1 MIKLIVFDID
11 GVLTN
16 GMYTIDSAGNES
28 KTISFKDL
36 DSFNLLKNMKI
47 KTMLLT
53 SECNSLSKYFAKK
66 FNPDIF
72 FDGIK
77 DKYNKLKDYIEN
89 NDLDF
94 SNVCYVGDG
103 KKDIECIENC
113 GFSICPVNAIDE
125 IKQKSK
131 VVLNIS
137 GGSGVV
143 YEVYKIIKS
152 IESSNINSII
162 FNIKDDF
169 SDFNKVLNHHT
180 DIIGKIKEDSFFNS
194 NLTKAVNIMIDSLK
208 NNCKILSC
216 GNGGSASDSQ
226 HFVAELISKFKFDRI
241 SIPAIS
247 LTTNTSILT
256 SIGND
261 YSFDRI
267 FSRQIEGLGNINDVL
282 FAITTSGNSENIN
295 LAIDEAK
302 KKKMKIILLTSE
314 KCINEDND
322 IIILKVPCKET
333 ERIQE
338 FHIMMIHYICNK
350 IESEFIN
357 EK

>member
-1 MIKLIVFDID
+1 MDIVRRSIDASIATKQQILANEKLLNTINEVAQVMIKALRE
-11 GVLTN
+11 GKRVLW
-16 GMYTIDSAGNES
+16 
-28 KTISFKDL
+28 
-36 DSFNLLKNMKI
+36 
-47 KTMLLT
+47 
-53 SECNSLSKYFAKK
+53 
-66 FNPDIF
+66 
-72 FDGIK
+72 
-77 DKYNKLKDYIEN
+77 
-89 NDLDF
+89 
-94 SNVCYVGDG
+94 
-103 KKDIECIENC
+103 
-113 GFSICPVNAIDE
+113 
-125 IKQKSK
+125 
-131 VVLNIS
+131 
-137 GGSGVV
+137 
-143 YEVYKIIKS
+143 
-152 IESSNINSII
+152 
-162 FNIKDDF
+162 
-169 SDFNKVLNHHT
+169 
-180 DIIGKIKEDSFFNS
+180 
-194 NLTKAVNIMIDSLK
+194 
-208 NNCKILSC
+208 C